1 MKRGAVMTDY
11 SYDDHKM
18 VKITSK
24 RQFTIPKKYYD
35 ALQIGE
41 QARCYTDGGK
51 LVIEPTHPDSFWDFS
66 SDILKELVAENYSG
80 EELLREFEKRK
91 KNTAAALGKW
101 SEDVKREAATE
112 AGAKAS
118 DLFAELLNESDV

>member
-1 MKRGAVMTDY
+1 MKRGAVMADY
-11 SYDDHKM
+11 SYDNHKM

-51 LVIEPTHPDSFWDFS
+51 LIIEPARPDSFWDFF

-80 EELLREFEKRK
+80 EELLREFEIRK
-91 KNTAAALGKW
+91 KNTAVALEKW
-101 SEDVKREAATE
+101 SEVVKQEAATE
-112 AGAKAS
+112 AGVKAG